1 VALKVPKPVRQR
13 MGRFLNIGD
22 IVKTL
27 QKDGVDVKELLK
39 EQLEAAI
46 LEGEVIASSED
57 ENKAAVGG

>member
-1 VALKVPKPVRQR
+1 MALKVPKPVRQR

-46 LEGEVIASSED
+46 LEGEVI
-57 ENKAAVGG
+57 G

>member
-1 VALKVPKPVRQR
+1 

-46 LEGEVIASSED
+46 LEGEVI
-57 ENKAAVGG
+57 G

>member
-1 VALKVPKPVRQR
+1 MRQR

-27 QKDGVDVKELLK
+27 QKDGVDVKELLT

-46 LEGEVIASSED
+46 LEGEVI
-57 ENKAAVGG
+57 G